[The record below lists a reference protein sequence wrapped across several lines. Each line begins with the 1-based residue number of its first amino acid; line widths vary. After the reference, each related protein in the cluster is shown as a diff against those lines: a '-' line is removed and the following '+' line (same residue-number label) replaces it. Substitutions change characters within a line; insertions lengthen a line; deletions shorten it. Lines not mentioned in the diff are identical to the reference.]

1 MNAPANFP
9 AFAAK
14 LAAKNTS
21 GPTAVLKCGDSAK
34 VLKSILTNSV
44 SAIICDPPYGIDFG
58 DFDWDN
64 VIPGFGIWRECF
76 RVLKPGGYMVAF
88 GSPKTSHELTTLLQK
103 IGFVICG
110 RLVWE

>member
-9 AFAAK
+9 DFAAK
-14 LAAKNTS
+14 LPVKNTS

-58 DFDWDN
+58 DFVWD
-64 VIPGFGIWRECF
+64 R
-76 RVLKPGGYMVAF
+76 
-88 GSPKTSHELTTLLQK
+88 Q
-103 IGFVICG
+103 
-110 RLVWE
+110 